1 MRVRMRVRVRAY
13 MCVKKITNFQNHEN
27 EKKIVNWILR
37 RGEFQDV
44 TFAVDYRTCLANH
57 IDFARFNALLCE
69 IRSSNSESDD
79 ELRQL
84 VVALLNSPFWA
95 YDDALLAS
103 TANEVVAK
111 MADRMYVEVQ
121 LHRHVTLIANHYKHR
136 RHRYSAEKVI
146 LEQMLASLAD
156 FGMQMAY
163 ERHYCLVA
171 FLLLKELREWVVDIS
186 VFESEQISEPT
197 TSSLS
202 ALRLSVQRSLVYLDR
217 PQRGG
222 RIISPNEY
230 ALLINE
236 IVELLT
242 TEQLPNVIVPLALRP
257 NGALLSGFSY
267 TFVTYG
273 INLIYRRNSLPRNIW
288 IEYLFKKIC
297 RPKAT
302 IDRKFSRIPDT
313 WRDKIVDN

>member
-1 MRVRMRVRVRAY
+1 MRVRVRVRAH

-202 ALRLSVQRSLVYLDR
+202 ALRLSVQRSLAYLDR

-273 INLIYRRNSLPRNIW
+273 INLVYRRNSLPRDIW
-288 IEYLFKKIC
+288 IEYLCSKIC
-297 RPKAT
+297 RQKST
-302 IDRKFSRIPDT
+302 IEKKFSLKPDT
-313 WRDKIVDN
+313 WAEKIEGD